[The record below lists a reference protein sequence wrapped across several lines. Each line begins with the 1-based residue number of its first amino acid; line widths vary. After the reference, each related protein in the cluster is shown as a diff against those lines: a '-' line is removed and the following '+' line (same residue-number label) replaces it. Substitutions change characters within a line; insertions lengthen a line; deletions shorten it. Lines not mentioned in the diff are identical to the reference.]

1 MSYSSASFAGY
12 GLGGGGGGGGGDDW
26 SEGEGDDAEISLS
39 ETLKELYEESRDF
52 DKDIKNIVESY
63 KNPEILKQILNNIF
77 AHNRDTERQ
86 NKTRIERIKPQID
99 AIIQEYQTK
108 LVSIKDVKEL
118 KQFFDEIDNKKQSI
132 INALLTSVAQN
143 MEEVDQLNYDLEKL
157 NLIKTEMEEINRTI
171 GITITTTPGNFITQ
185 IVHSQAHDHLRQ
197 IHSTIMTFS
206 NFNLFTTF
214 SQLFSD
220 FYHGN
225 INNYQDLFSLLQL
238 FNSKL
243 IANPTIT
250 IMSKINYLRLFEK
263 WLNEYASLCVNEYA
277 ELVKNQPTPIKLM
290 QAFFASHANTAFQS
304 VFKNNKTL
312 YIVKDNI
319 ITTQDISQG
328 LTERLHE
335 MNTAIVIVRA
345 KIQTIISKSFTA
357 TRAHKRNTK
366 KQGQMVDQMYSIKD
380 INEIFYNIENDL
392 VCRFATIDAIAGR
405 NTINFSHSFWHSS
418 YRDEFFH
425 FYEQEQIKQFRD
437 GVYDRIRELIMMSS
451 NRQHTYDVVKSA
463 LSELAQSNIQE
474 THKSSQLNKIIS
486 DWKSMTTET
495 VFGGVTDPTGSRT
508 DNSNLKKYRLN
519 VYVEIASSDELS
531 SNGDNYYYEVNGTDH
546 KISVVNAFKL
556 TIMDLSKEIWSM
568 SGKSFAEMAQPD
580 PIPTSSEF
588 GGGGGGGGFG
598 SYFGTGVEA
607 VSSGIGYGLGAV
619 GSGLGAISGA
629 VMPYLP
635 LGGGGGIPIAGSGD
649 EPSGSSMNNDDS
661 DGDDDNGD
669 GDGDGTNS
677 SRFGDIP
684 SAINAGSGSSMVSG
698 FGASGRRNLKQAKVE
713 DTIPFPQPGEKSIK
727 DYKTSK
733 WITVPDWTPVKT
745 TIKYIIDNK
754 SNIGNHRS
762 VAEQIIREY
771 DGKDKELN
779 NSIIELKKIFII
791 DFIESIPDKKMSTE
805 RKTNL
810 KTRIQSQ
817 RQRTQAE
824 IDRINRFVDAFFEN
838 IENEIASAK
847 EARRIRLILE
857 LDREM
862 GIDMSPNLFDEPRV
876 ASRRG
881 GKPPRKTKKRRNPKK
896 SRKLMS
902 RRQKYSRR
910 K

>member
-1 MSYSSASFAGY
+1 MELSASSDLGGGSSHHYDEYEESELLIDTSILGKLLDDCREIAEIYENPEKRIKDTIAGLTYADRQNARNLDYLTDKHTEAMNYDYIEHVSTISRRSGKPRAPVGTIPLDNEYRIEIIDEIEDKFNKLHSLAELNQYSGDSRSFDLRSAQSIIDLMPRYFYSIQSGLALYSTADIRTLVSYEIAKRKIQRMQIDDFTFYCFIRFGDVPISIDKNFIMSCFDTFFYLIIANNIVIDNDSVMLMLFQEVFTKFLLEIIKSPKDKYDQLFRDAFKIVITYADHSNSSKSQDVIQSSNSQILEKLRTYVDKHMQLAKTAVANITQISQEVSQVQQMHDANQARVGEQMFAIITPSKIDKEKNDLIQKYCDAFSVIDTFLSVSSLEFAKMLMQKNKPQFKQELTMYALNSLAHVRKNINDDFVLGILNNLLVEDKIEY
-12 GLGGGGGGGGGDDW
+12 YLKSQYFPESFSVDNYIVKLFNSLTVGFLDEEIYKTTPRKSRNAIRNSCKHAIAAEIRLVIQNFYIQFEAPVVVPAPAPGGGGGWGFGNHLGAA
-26 SEGEGDDAEISLS
+26 S
-39 ETLKELYEESRDF
+39 
-52 DKDIKNIVESY
+52 SY
-63 KNPEILKQILNNIF
+63 LGSGVG
-77 AHNRDTERQ
+77 A
-86 NKTRIERIKPQID
+86 
-99 AIIQEYQTK
+99 A
-108 LVSIKDVKEL
+108 S
-118 KQFFDEIDNKKQSI
+118 S
-132 INALLTSVAQN
+132 
-143 MEEVDQLNYDLEKL
+143 
-157 NLIKTEMEEINRTI
+157 
-171 GITITTTPGNFITQ
+171 
-185 IVHSQAHDHLRQ
+185 
-197 IHSTIMTFS
+197 
-206 NFNLFTTF
+206 
-214 SQLFSD
+214 
-220 FYHGN
+220 
-225 INNYQDLFSLLQL
+225 
-238 FNSKL
+238 
-243 IANPTIT
+243 
-250 IMSKINYLRLFEK
+250 YLRSSVGA
-263 WLNEYASLCVNEYA
+263 ASSYLG
-277 ELVKNQPTPIKLM
+277 
-290 QAFFASHANTAFQS
+290 S
-304 VFKNNKTL
+304 
-312 YIVKDNI
+312 
-319 ITTQDISQG
+319 G
-328 LTERLHE
+328 
-335 MNTAIVIVRA
+335 VRA
-345 KIQTIISKSFTA
+345 I
-357 TRAHKRNTK
+357 
-366 KQGQMVDQMYSIKD
+366 
-380 INEIFYNIENDL
+380 
-392 VCRFATIDAIAGR
+392 
-405 NTINFSHSFWHSS
+405 
-418 YRDEFFH
+418 
-425 FYEQEQIKQFRD
+425 
-437 GVYDRIRELIMMSS
+437 
-451 NRQHTYDVVKSA
+451 
-463 LSELAQSNIQE
+463 
-474 THKSSQLNKIIS
+474 
-486 DWKSMTTET
+486 
-495 VFGGVTDPTGSRT
+495 
-508 DNSNLKKYRLN
+508 
-519 VYVEIASSDELS
+519 
-531 SNGDNYYYEVNGTDH
+531 
-546 KISVVNAFKL
+546 
-556 TIMDLSKEIWSM
+556 
-568 SGKSFAEMAQPD
+568 
-580 PIPTSSEF
+580 
-588 GGGGGGGGFG
+588 G
-598 SYFGTGVEA
+598 SY
-607 VSSGIGYGLGAV
+607 I
-619 GSGLGAISGA
+619 
-629 VMPYLP
+629 P